1 MSVAIRVHP
10 SVLLGIVDHV
20 TRASLPQQQRQPRK
34 QENAPDVAAALP
46 LAPAF
51 LSTAG
56 LLMGTTKAPGSADAK
71 TCDHERGAGGI
82 TTTLSASFEL
92 PLRLR
97 PDGGAPADV
106 APSGDYAFL
115 RRVLCDET
123 DWPAA
128 RKHREQLKAVMP
140 EMDVVGCYVVCAG
153 SRWSSTR
160 QQKDGDGGDGSALSI
175 GGAVKKAKGEAM
187 AKGDGIVAI
196 ALCVQRLLCSSAL
209 LPSTATGFVLLVLYD
224 KEVTSAVG
232 ATDSAVRHPQQS
244 PAAAR
249 LPYDCLY
256 VAAATASD
264 TLPMAEATV
273 CPADMEWIALANE
286 AVTPAHHPSWT
297 AAPSSSVQ
305 PGILRRLCSAAYSA
319 SAADTPVSR
328 EPTGTQTALMV
339 SSQNF
344 RATEELVGCLRLIMR
359 LLVMMAASTTNT
371 TLAAP
376 VDVELLRAVATC
388 LRNVP
393 DSSSSQ
399 SHGEPTALCAP
410 VTEEVLSV
418 VLALEVQCALRMRS
432 LSEAQQRLL
441 SSGRSTTAALHS

>member
-10 SVLLGIVDHV
+10 SVLLSIVDHV
-20 TRASLPQQQRQPRK
+20 TRASLQQQQRQPRK
-34 QENAPDVAAALP
+34 QESAPDVAAASP

-56 LLMGTTKAPGSADAK
+56 LLMGTTKASGAADAK
-71 TCDHERGAGGI
+71 TRDHERSAGGI

-97 PDGGAPADV
+97 PDDGAPADV
-106 APSGDYAFL
+106 APSGDSAFL
-115 RRVLCDET
+115 RRVLSDET

-128 RKHREQLKAVMP
+128 RKHCEQLKAVMP

-153 SRWSSTR
+153 SRRTSTR

-187 AKGDGIVAI
+187 AKADGIVAI
-196 ALCVQRLLCSSAL
+196 ARCVQRLLRSSAL
-209 LPSTATGFVLLVLYD
+209 LPSTATGFVLLAVYD
-224 KEVTSAVG
+224 KEVTGAVG
-232 ATDSAVRHPQQS
+232 ETDSAVRDPQQS

-256 VAAATASD
+256 VAGATVSD

-273 CPADMEWIALANE
+273 CPEDMEWIALANE
-286 AVTPAHHPSWT
+286 AVTPAHHSSLT
-297 AAPSSSVQ
+297 AAPSASVQ
-305 PGILRRLCSAAYSA
+305 PGILRRLCSAAYLA
-319 SAADTPVSR
+319 SAAETPVAR
-328 EPTGTQTALMV
+328 EPTGTQTPPMA
-339 SSQNF
+339 SWQNF
-344 RATEELVGCLRLIMR
+344 RAAEELVGSLRLIMR

-371 TLAAP
+371 TVAAP
-376 VDVELLRAVATC
+376 DDVELLRAVATC

-432 LSEAQQRLL
+432 LSKAQQRLL
-441 SSGRSTTAALHS
+441 SSGRSATAALHS